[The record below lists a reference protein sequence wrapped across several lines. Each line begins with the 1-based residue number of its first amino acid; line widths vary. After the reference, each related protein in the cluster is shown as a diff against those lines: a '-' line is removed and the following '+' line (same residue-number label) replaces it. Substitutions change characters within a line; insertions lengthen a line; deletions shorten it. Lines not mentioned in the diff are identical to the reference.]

1 MNLGSKNL
9 MTVETLI
16 GNYKIGFK
24 NKMNRIN
31 KNICLKWSMGFM
43 AILMLT
49 FSSCQKDTDAGTG
62 TGDAKVMVQM
72 DGVSFEQDNYDYGA
86 KSSAANSSASGIVKD
101 TSIVYDDFVVDVQMT
116 NETDR
121 SSRTVNNNTVYRAGN
136 SNMAAS
142 TTVTTKLA
150 PGIKYKLVAFNS
162 DGTLNQTKEYTVGRE
177 ATTGPMSL
185 DAGKNYTFVAYSF
198 NGTTTLPDVS
208 FKTTVKTFANAI
220 LPTVDKDLMVFV
232 AKNRAISH
240 GDTKLAIVLKHRF
253 SMITT
258 KLTMDA
264 KMTGSIKS
272 LVNTTFGPTH
282 ANATF
287 NFTDETLTYGG
298 TLTSRP
304 SVAWPNLAVGLRE
317 VISTP
322 TLLIAPMASNKTLV
336 FGSIMIDDETK
347 TNFTINNIRVNPGC
361 KYNLNLNFRTC
372 TEPVNLANDAM
383 NWSYP
388 VNGSY
393 TGCITPSG
401 EVKNGTLLSHTFNA
415 PASNYGFTFD
425 MTELDNAINVEVN
438 GTRIFTDPALA
449 IKENSQIQFQ
459 TYDNTANGEGII
471 TRNIMF
477 VGGDEYGLDRNG
489 DKIHD
494 VPEIWLIKGTATK
507 PMIRISISKTGEVAM
522 LGSKTSGGDL
532 VQLILKNNMKF
543 NTVPWNSTSPNVVKI
558 TQRVSNK
565 TVVIGK
571 GYGQRKIACPTT

>member
-142 TTVTTKLA
+142 TVTTKLA
-150 PGIKYKLVAFNS
+150 PGVKYKLFAYNA
-162 DGTLNQTKEYTVGRE
+162 DGTLNQSKEYTVGSE

-185 DAGKNYTFVAYSF
+185 DAGKEYTFVAYSF
-198 NGTTTLPDVS
+198 NGTSSLPDVS
-208 FKTTVKTFANAI
+208 YKTTVKTFANAI
-220 LPTVDKDLMVFV
+220 LPAVDQDLMVYV
-232 AKNRAISH
+232 AKNKAISH

-258 KLTMDA
+258 KLTMDS

-272 LVNTTFGPTH
+272 LLNTTMGPTH

-287 NFTDETLTYGG
+287 SFADEKIAYNG

-304 SVAWPNLAVGLRE
+304 SVLWPSLEVGLRE
-317 VISTP
+317 VISMP
-322 TLLIAPMASNKTLV
+322 TLLIAPTASNKTLV

-347 TNFTINNIRVNPGC
+347 TNFTISNIRVNPGC
-361 KYNLNLNFRTC
+361 KYNLNLNFKTC
-372 TEPVNLANDAM
+372 TQEAKLADDAL
-383 NWSYP
+383 NWTYEQNSTI
-388 VNGSY
+388 
-393 TGCITPSG
+393 TGCYDPKDPSIQYQ
-401 EVKNGTLLSHTFNA
+401 NGHILTKEFDA

-425 MTELDNAINVEVN
+425 VKLLDNAINMSVN
-438 GTRIFTDPALA
+438 GTQILTDPT
-449 IKENSQIQFQ
+449 EGQVQFE
-459 TYDNTANGEGII
+459 TITNTGGKI
-471 TRNIMF
+471 TRNIKF
-477 VGGDEYGLDRNG
+477 ADGSEHGVGS
-489 DKIHD
+489 
-494 VPEIWLIKGTATK
+494 VPNIWLLSGTDTA
-507 PMIRISISKTGEVAM
+507 PIIRIIISKTGEVTM
-522 LGSKTSGGDL
+522 LGSKSNGGPLHQL
-532 VQLILKNNMKF
+532 VLKNNLKF
-543 NTVPWNSTSPNVVKI
+543 NKVEWKNSGTNKI
-558 TQRVSNK
+558 IVTQKVSNK
-565 TVVIGK
+565 TFVVGR
-571 GYGQRKIACPTT
+571 GYGQAKIACPTT

>member
-142 TTVTTKLA
+142 TVTTKLA

-162 DGTLNQTKEYTVGRE
+162 DGTLNQIKEYTVGSE

-198 NGTTTLPDVS
+198 NGTSTLPDVS
-208 FKTTVKTFANAI
+208 YKTTVKTFANAI

-317 VISTP
+317 VISSP

-347 TNFTINNIRVNPGC
+347 TGFTINNIRVNPGC
-361 KYNLNLNFRTC
+361 KYNLYLNFRTC
-372 TEPVNLANDAM
+372 TKSVALADDAM
-383 NWSYP
+383 NWRYP
-388 VNGSY
+388 VNSTY
-393 TGCITPSG
+393 TGCIGPNN
-401 EVKNGTLLSHTFNA
+401 VNYKNGTLLSHTFNA
-415 PASNYGFTFD
+415 PASDYGFTFD
-425 MTELDNAINVEVN
+425 ITELDNAINMEVN
-438 GTRIFTDPALA
+438 GVQILTDARLA
-449 IKENSQIQFQ
+449 NPKDAQVQFQ

-471 TRNIMF
+471 TRNIKF
-477 VGGDEYGLDRNG
+477 PDNTEYGQNG
-489 DKIHD
+489 IAD
-494 VPEIWLIKGTATK
+494 IWNLKGTATA
-507 PMIRISISKTGEVAM
+507 PLVRIIISKTGEITM
-522 LGSKTSGGDL
+522 LGSKTNGGPL
-532 VQLILKNNMKF
+532 LQLLLKEGLTF
-543 NTVPWNSTSPNVVKI
+543 NKVVWKTAPTDVNVVKV
-558 TQRVSNK
+558 TQRVSN
-565 TVVIGK
+565 TTFVVGK
-571 GYGQRKIACPTT
+571 GYGQAKIACPTT